1 MILKAIK
8 VLVLRNRNDSSISQI
23 IDILKNNDLDID
35 ICNNNNEFLE
45 RIYNNLYDL
54 YLIDINEK
62 SFSQYQLIQLRLFSF
77 LLFHI

>member
-1 MILKAIK
+1 MKAIK

-54 YLIDINEK
+54 YLII
-62 SFSQYQLIQLRLFSF
+62 SIF
-77 LLFHI
+77 LAKTYIFFDREPL